1 MKTREKFDLQEEA
14 DVEPERRETWYEYR
28 SENDTL
34 VRAGIITTSYSH
46 WRLR

>member
-1 MKTREKFDLQEEA
+1 MKTIGKFDLQEEA

-34 VRAGIITTSYSH
+34 VRAGIIIASFS
-46 WRLR
+46 